1 MATTYTPEPTGSGL
15 RAHIQRLGGKM
26 AGMVMPN
33 IGAFI
38 AWGLITALFIPTGWL
53 PNKDLGEL
61 VDPMIKFLLPL
72 LIGYTG
78 GRMVHGQRGAV
89 VGAVATVGII
99 VGADVPMFLGAMMIG
114 PLTAYLLK
122 LFDDLVQDRV
132 RTGFE
137 MLVDNFS
144 AGIIGGAMAVA
155 GNRVIGPVMNTFS
168 DWAGDGVGWLVDHDV
183 LPLTSLLI
191 EPAKVLFLNNAVNH
205 GVLGPLGVQQAAE
218 HGKSVLFMLE
228 SNPGPGLGVL
238 LAYWFFGPRRL
249 RPSVPAAAIIHF
261 FGGIHEIY
269 FPYILMKPRMILA
282 AMAGGVTGVAIF
294 VAFDTGLV
302 ATPSPGSIFAYL
314 AQTPRGASNWIGVY
328 TGLLAS
334 TAVSF
339 GVGAALLG
347 FGRLAEPATDG
358 DPEGAEE
365 QDGTATA
372 ETAGDETAE
381 NETAKD
387 EAAKS
392 EAPKDAGDGAAKE
405 TTAH

>member
-1 MATTYTPEPTGSGL
+1 
-15 RAHIQRLGGKM
+15 
-26 AGMVMPN
+26 
-33 IGAFI
+33 
-38 AWGLITALFIPTGWL
+38 
-53 PNKDLGEL
+53 
-61 VDPMIKFLLPL
+61 
-72 LIGYTG
+72 
-78 GRMVHGQRGAV
+78 
-89 VGAVATVGII
+89 
-99 VGADVPMFLGAMMIG
+99 
-114 PLTAYLLK
+114 
-122 LFDDLVQDRV
+122 
-132 RTGFE
+132 
-137 MLVDNFS
+137 
-144 AGIIGGAMAVA
+144 
-155 GNRVIGPVMNTFS
+155 
-168 DWAGDGVGWLVDHDV
+168 
-183 LPLTSLLI
+183 
-191 EPAKVLFLNNAVNH
+191 
-205 GVLGPLGVQQAAE
+205 
-218 HGKSVLFMLE
+218 
-228 SNPGPGLGVL
+228 
-238 LAYWFFGPRRL
+238 
-249 RPSVPAAAIIHF
+249 
-261 FGGIHEIY
+261 
-269 FPYILMKPRMILA
+269 MILA

>member
-1 MATTYTPEPTGSGL
+1 MATTYTPEPTGSGF
-15 RAHIQRLGGKM
+15 RANVQRIGGKM

-53 PNKDLGEL
+53 PNERLGEL
-61 VDPMIKFLLPL
+61 VDPMIKYLLPL

-89 VGAVATVGII
+89 VGAVATVGIV
-99 VGADVPMFLGAMMIG
+99 VGADVPMFLGAMLVG
-114 PLTAYLLK
+114 PLAAYLLK
-122 LFDDLVQDRV
+122 LFDGLVQDRV

-144 AGIIGGAMAVA
+144 AGIIGGTMAVA
-155 GNRVIGPVMNTFS
+155 GNLVIGPVMNTFS
-168 DWAGDGVGWLVDHDV
+168 DWAGNGVSWLVDHDV

-205 GVLGPLGVQQAAE
+205 GVLGPLGIQQAAE

-249 RPSVPAAAIIHF
+249 RPSVPAATIIHF

-282 AMAGGVTGVAIF
+282 AIAGGMTGVAIF
-294 VAFDTGLV
+294 VATGAGLV

-314 AQTPRGASNWIGVY
+314 AQTPRGVGNWIGVY
-328 TGLLAS
+328 AGVFAS
-334 TAVSF
+334 AAVSF
-339 GVGAALLG
+339 GTGAALLG
-347 FGRLAEPATDG
+347 FGRLAEPED
-358 DPEGAEE
+358 EESGAEDE
-365 QDGTATA
+365 LKEAEERTAANKAAAKKAAGGTAR
-372 ETAGDETAE
+372 
-381 NETAKD
+381 
-387 EAAKS
+387 
-392 EAPKDAGDGAAKE
+392 E
-405 TTAH
+405 TTAS